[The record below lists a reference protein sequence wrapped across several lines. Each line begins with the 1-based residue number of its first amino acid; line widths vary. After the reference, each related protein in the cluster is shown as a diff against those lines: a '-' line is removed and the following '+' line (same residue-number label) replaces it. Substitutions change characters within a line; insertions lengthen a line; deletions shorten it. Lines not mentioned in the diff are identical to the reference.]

1 MQNIGPEI
9 QVACAIIWC
18 KDHILLSYRDV
29 DAHQGGLWEFPGGK
43 FEPNEL
49 PVQCLSRELHEE
61 LGIQIGDA
69 YFVCQIPWSYG
80 DKKIRLWV
88 YEVFDFAGV
97 AEGRESQEIEWV
109 HRDALYKR
117 PFPAA
122 NMSIVRAVGLPRFAR
137 FFGVDRTIA
146 PAFWASQ
153 LNNQSLVYF
162 RGVPPSDRLIGGIDA
177 ALDHGHS
184 VILTLDQ
191 LPCFRIG
198 CGVHFRKSDHPD
210 EVYKALD
217 RVEKPWPVTAGIRN
231 RNDWLR
237 QRDFGVDAFFISPV
251 GDTPSH
257 PGMPALG
264 WSGFQLLAEE
274 VGVPSYALG
283 GMQLADLVTVTK
295 HSGYGVAGI
304 RQFQ

>member
-1 MQNIGPEI
+1 MSGLMQNIGPEI

-97 AEGRESQEIEWV
+97 AEGRESQEIDWV

-231 RNDWLR
+231 RNDWR
-237 QRDFGVDAFFISPV
+237 CIFY
-251 GDTPSH
+251 
-257 PGMPALG
+257 
-264 WSGFQLLAEE
+264 
-274 VGVPSYALG
+274 VPSWRYVLSSWNASAWVEWISVISRRSRCSIVCLG
-283 GMQLADLVTVTK
+283 RHAIGRSCD
-295 HSGYGVAGI
+295 GYEAQWIWRGGDKTISVI
-304 RQFQ
+304 P